1 MPTHTGEDM
10 VNNMIQKRNGIA
22 LFLIGCLLL
31 VGAVSATTI
40 ELSGVSI
47 SGAGQSASI
56 PITIDTVSTGLAGY
70 KLNAALSSSGVAKI
84 TAVTMPDWASMKNVD
99 GTLPGESVNITAVDL
114 SDTIKSGATNVPVAT
129 LTVEGV
135 AAGSTN
141 LVLTISELT
150 DDSGNAIQ
158 FSMSQA
164 GIVVGGSSSTTTPSP
179 TPTITSTI
187 TATITPTPTATITSS
202 PTATPTQTVTE
213 TPTLTTVPTITPAP
227 TQTIVQQ
234 ATPTPVPT
242 VIANFTADITS
253 GASPMTVRFT
263 DLSEGYP
270 TKFFWNFG
278 DNSSDS
284 TSVVENPQHI
294 YRIPGIYSVSLN
306 ASNSQYSNET
316 SRANYIVAGN
326 MRMPQRGDKTSMTIY
341 SVPDGAECY
350 LNNAYQGITPVNVTN
365 LTPRTYQLRLHKEGY
380 YDIVDP
386 VIANKGV
393 LPTFVSGYEMLPH
406 YAEIGN
412 LVADPPQTGAAYIV
426 TYPELVTTYIDDK
439 NVGKTDVMV
448 LNLAVGTHNLTL
460 VKDGYANWTDTLDVR
475 NGLAVIQS
483 YFYDQPYF
491 PPTNK
496 TVEYVNMSP

>member
-1 MPTHTGEDM
+1 MRLNT
-10 VNNMIQKRNGIA
+10 MIQKIGLTVLLITC
-22 LFLIGCLLL
+22 LFFIG
-31 VGAVSATTI
+31 AASATTI

-56 PITIDTVSTGLAGY
+56 PITIDTLSTGLAGY
-70 KLNAALSSSGVAKI
+70 KLNAALSTSGVAKI

-99 GTLPGESVNITAVDL
+99 GTLPGESVNLTAVDL
-114 SDTIKSGATNVPVAT
+114 SDTLKAGATAVPVVI

-135 AAGSTN
+135 TAGTTN
-141 LVLTISELT
+141 LVLTVSELT
-150 DDSGNAIQ
+150 DDNGNPIQ
-158 FSMSQA
+158 FTLSQA
-164 GIVVGGSSSTTTPSP
+164 GIVVGGSSSTATPSP
-179 TPTITSTI
+179 TPTVTSTKTV
-187 TATITPTPTATITSS
+187 TATPTPTETSTSS
-202 PTATPTQTVTE
+202 PTATPMSTVMV
-213 TPTLTTVPTITPAP
+213 TPTITAPPTITPTP
-227 TQTIVQQ
+227 TQTLGQQ

-242 VIANFTADITS
+242 VIANFTADVTS
-253 GASPMTVRFT
+253 GPAPMTVKFT

-270 TKFFWNFG
+270 TKFLWNFG

-306 ASNSQYSNET
+306 ASNSKYSSEA
-316 SRANYIVAGN
+316 SRANYIVAAN
-326 MRMPQRGDKTSMTIY
+326 MRMPQRGDKTYMTIY

-350 LNNAYQGITPVNVTN
+350 LNNVYQGITPVNVTN

-386 VIANKGV
+386 VIANNGV
-393 LPTFVSGYEMLPH
+393 LPTFVSGYEMVPH
-406 YAEIGN
+406 YAEIGK
-412 LVADPPQTGAAYIV
+412 LVADPVQTGAAYIV
-426 TYPELVTTYIDDK
+426 TYPELVTAYIDDK
-439 NVGKTDVMV
+439 KVGKTDVMV

-460 VKDGYANWTDTLDVR
+460 VKDGFANWTDTLDVR

-483 YFYDQPYF
+483 YFYEQPYF

-496 TVEYVNMSP
+496 TIDYVDMSA

>member
-1 MPTHTGEDM
+1 MRLNT
-10 VNNMIQKRNGIA
+10 MIQKIGLTVLLIA
-22 LFLIGCLLL
+22 CLFL
-31 VGAVSATTI
+31 VGAASATTI

-56 PITIDTVSTGLAGY
+56 PITIDTLSTGLAGY
-70 KLNAALSSSGVAKI
+70 KLNAALSTSGVAKI

-99 GTLPGESVNITAVDL
+99 GTLPGESVNLTAVDL
-114 SDTIKSGATNVPVAT
+114 SDTVKSGATTVPVVI

-135 AAGSTN
+135 TAGTTN
-141 LVLTISELT
+141 LVLTVSELT
-150 DDSGNAIQ
+150 DDSGNPIQ
-158 FSMSQA
+158 FTLSQA
-164 GIVVGGSSSTTTPSP
+164 GIVVGGSESTATPSP
-179 TPTITSTI
+179 TPTVTSTV
-187 TATITPTPTATITSS
+187 TATPTPAETSTSS
-202 PTATPTQTVTE
+202 PTATPMSTVMV
-213 TPTLTTVPTITPAP
+213 TPTITAPPTITPTP

-242 VIANFTADITS
+242 VIANFTADVTS
-253 GASPMTVRFT
+253 GPSPMTVKFT

-270 TKFFWNFG
+270 TTFFWNFG

-306 ASNSQYSNET
+306 ASNSKYSNET
-316 SRANYIVAGN
+316 SRENYVVAAN
-326 MRMPQRGDKTSMTIY
+326 MRTPQRGDKTSMTIY

-386 VIANKGV
+386 VIANNGV

-406 YAEIGN
+406 YAEIGK
-412 LVADPPQTGAAYIV
+412 LVADPVQTGAAYIV
-426 TYPELVTTYIDDK
+426 TYPELVTAYIDDK
-439 NVGKTDVMV
+439 KVGNTDVMV

-460 VKDGYANWTDTLDVR
+460 VKDGFANWTDTLDVR

-483 YFYDQPYF
+483 YFYEQPYF

-496 TVEYVNMSP
+496 TIDYVDMSA